1 MNQQNSS
8 TDILEL
14 INAIHSENRRRNMT
28 MAELAD
34 DLGISHIYM
43 YSLSNG
49 ARPLSALS
57 IEKQRKLAAY
67 LRMPVLDFL
76 VACGSLKPEDLLPTP
91 PFFQQDDGLALSF

>member
-1 MNQQNSS
+1 MSARKQSAN
-8 TDILEL
+8 IEL
-14 INAIHSENRRRNMT
+14 SNAIHSENRRRNMT
-28 MAELAD
+28 MTDLAD

-76 VACGSLKPEDLLPTP
+76 VACGALKPEDLLPNP
-91 PFFQQDDGLALSF
+91 QSHQQDDGLTLSF